1 MKIII
6 PFKTSNPKS
15 RLSILLSEE
24 ERGELARLMLL
35 DVVDAVKPFGDVLVL
50 CPTEVDLE
58 GVKVIVDNSDLNT
71 AINKL
76 IDQVPLAV
84 IMSDLPLLNKEV
96 LRRFFEIDGD
106 VVIAPGRKGGT
117 NMLLVRK
124 RGFRVSYHYGSFFKH
139 LEIALKSGMKAK
151 IFDSFFSSVDIDDEN
166 DLLELM
172 MHGEGKRSYRFLKD
186 IGFSVSFEKT
196 PRLERR
202 VFMQP

>member
-6 PFKTSNPKS
+6 PFKANNPKS
-15 RLSILLSEE
+15 RLSSLLSEE
-24 ERGELARLMLL
+24 ERRELARLMLL
-35 DVVDAVKPFGDVLVL
+35 DVIDAANPFGDVLVL
-50 CPTEVDLE
+50 CPAEVELE
-58 GVKVIVDNSDLNT
+58 GVEVVVDTSDLNT

-76 IDQVPLAV
+76 IDQVPVAV
-84 IMSDLPLLNKEV
+84 IMSDLPLLNEEV
-96 LRRFFEIDGD
+96 LMRFFETEGD

-139 LEIALKSGMKAK
+139 LEIALKSGMKAE

-172 MHGEGKRSYRFLKD
+172 MHGEGKRSQKFLKD

>member
-1 MKIII
+1 MRIVI
-6 PFKTSNPKS
+6 PFKANNPKS
-15 RLSILLSEE
+15 RLSTLLSES
-24 ERGELARLMLL
+24 ERKELARLMLL
-35 DVVDAVKPFGDVLVL
+35 DVVDVTRNFGDVTIL
-50 CPTEVDLE
+50 CPEEVEFE
-58 GVKVIVDNSDLNT
+58 GVRVDVDASDLNT
-71 AINKL
+71 AVNRL
-76 IDQVPLAV
+76 IDNVPAAV

-96 LRRFFEIDGD
+96 LTRFFETEGD

-139 LEIALKSGMKAK
+139 LEIALKLGMKAE
-151 IFDSFFSSVDIDDEN
+151 IFDSFFSSVDIDDES

-172 MHGEGKRSYRFLKD
+172 MHGEGKRSQKFLKD
-186 IGFSVSFEKT
+186 LGFYVCFEKT